1 MSRLFVRISRIALEA
16 ICMVLK
22 NNYKE
27 VQSMNI
33 NKIADLPSY
42 NQNTAPKSKEV
53 EASQKQNTTIASDNN
68 DKFVRSELAHTP
80 AYTKNIKNKYED
92 VGEVRNTINYAN
104 EQINNFKR
112 LVHSM
117 LGKQNEGKETTA
129 FELLDIPSS
138 EMLDIISG
146 TGLVDGVDE
155 SGFDDPWSST
165 NVAKRIIDFARAISN
180 SDKSN
185 ISTLKKAFQR
195 GFSAAESVYG
205 GKGKLADVSYETYDM
220 VMAAFDE
227 WEKE

>member
-1 MSRLFVRISRIALEA
+1 
-16 ICMVLK
+16 
-22 NNYKE
+22 
-27 VQSMNI
+27 MNI

-42 NQNTAPKSKEV
+42 NQNTASKSKEV
-53 EASQKQNTTIASDNN
+53 EASQKENTAIASDNN
-68 DKFVRSELAHTP
+68 DKFVRSELAYTP
-80 AYTKNIKNKYED
+80 AYTKDVKNKYQD
-92 VGEVRNTINYAN
+92 VGEVRNTVRYAN

-112 LVHSM
+112 LIHSM
-117 LGKQNEGKETTA
+117 LGKQNEGRKTTDL
-129 FELLDIPSS
+129 ELLDIPSS
-138 EMLDIISG
+138 EALDILSG
-146 TGLVDGVDE
+146 TGLVDGIEE
-155 SGFDDPWSST
+155 SNYDDPWSST

-185 ISTLKKAFQR
+185 IPTLKKAFQR

>member
-1 MSRLFVRISRIALEA
+1 
-16 ICMVLK
+16 
-22 NNYKE
+22 
-27 VQSMNI
+27 MNI

-42 NQNTAPKSKEV
+42 NQNTASKSKEV
-53 EASQKQNTTIASDNN
+53 EASQKENTAIASDNN
-68 DKFVRSELAHTP
+68 DKFVRSELAYTP
-80 AYTKNIKNKYED
+80 AYTKDVKNKYQD
-92 VGEVRNTINYAN
+92 VGEVRNTVRYAN

-112 LVHSM
+112 LIHSM
-117 LGKQNEGKETTA
+117 LGKQNEGRKTTDL
-129 FELLDIPSS
+129 ELLDIPSS
-138 EMLDIISG
+138 EALDILSG
-146 TGLVDGVDE
+146 TGLVDGIEE
-155 SGFDDPWSST
+155 SNYDDPWSST
-165 NVAKRIIDFARAISN
+165 NVAKRIIDFAKAISN